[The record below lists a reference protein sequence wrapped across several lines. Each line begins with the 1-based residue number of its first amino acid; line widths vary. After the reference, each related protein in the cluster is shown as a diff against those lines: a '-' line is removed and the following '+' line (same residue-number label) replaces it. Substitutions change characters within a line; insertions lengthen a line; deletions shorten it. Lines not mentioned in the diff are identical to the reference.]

1 MKILLASTEEQEE
14 TIQELITYIYCTIF
28 PRYFTDDEI
37 EQFEQLE
44 VLHTD
49 TDYTRYN
56 GTLKEAFQVISSLQ
70 TLISLIETDTTK
82 SDYEEMYDH
91 NLSILKSFNLFFPFN
106 MDHFREYC
114 NYEDKV
120 SVYAKPANQLLV

>member
-28 PRYFTDDEI
+28 PRYFTDEEI

-44 VLHTD
+44 VLHTN

-70 TLISLIETDTTK
+70 TLISLIETDAVK
-82 SDYEEMYDH
+82 SDYEEMYEH
-91 NLSILKSFNLFFPFN
+91 NLSILRGFNLFFPFELN
-106 MDHFREYC
+106 HFQECYQ
-114 NYEDKV
+114 YPDKV

>member
-70 TLISLIETDTTK
+70 TLISLIEADTTK

-91 NLSILKSFNLFFPFN
+91 NLSILKSFNLFFPF
-106 MDHFREYC
+106 DLHHFRDC
-114 NYEDKV
+114 FSYEDKV
-120 SVYAKPANQLLV
+120 SVYARPANQLLV

>member
-14 TIQELITYIYCTIF
+14 TIQELVKYVYCTIF

-37 EQFEQLE
+37 EQFENLE

-49 TDYTRYN
+49 AVHTKYN

-70 TLISLIETDTTK
+70 TLISLIETETTK
-82 SDYEEMYDH
+82 SGYEEMYDH
-91 NLSILKSFNLFFPFN
+91 NLCILQSFNLFFPFEL
-106 MDHFREYC
+106 DHFRKSYNC
-114 NYEDKV
+114 QDKL
-120 SVYAKPANQLLV
+120 SLYMKPANQLLV